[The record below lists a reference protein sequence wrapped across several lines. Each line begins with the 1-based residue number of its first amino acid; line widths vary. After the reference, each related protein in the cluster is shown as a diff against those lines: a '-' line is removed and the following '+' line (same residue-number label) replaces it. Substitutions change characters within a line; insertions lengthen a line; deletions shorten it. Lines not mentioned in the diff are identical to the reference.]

1 MNGLSDI
8 QEEVCNLST
17 IVVDG
22 HEFTVN
28 LYLGG
33 DWKFLAVLCGI
44 DAANAHY
51 SCIWCKCPSNER
63 YNNMEKAWSIIE
75 VAQGAQAV
83 DEISR
88 LSKLPKG
95 SKQRFN
101 CSHIPL
107 FPTIPLRFFF
117 GLVTF

>member
-1 MNGLSDI
+1 M
-8 QEEVCNLST
+8 QLST

-44 DAANAHY
+44 DAVNAHY

-63 YNNMEKAWSIIE
+63 HNMEKPWSVIE
-75 VAQGAQAV
+75 VTQGARTV

-95 SKQRFN
+95 SKQ
-101 CSHIPL
+101 
-107 FPTIPLRFFF
+107 
-117 GLVTF
+117 